1 MFTKSSVSTII
12 IENLSKKYVLTQKG
26 TAERANE
33 FWALKNISFTLTE
46 GDKLGIIGSNG
57 SGKTTLL
64 KLLSQATK
72 PTSGRIALRGKTVS
86 ILDIGSGFHP
96 DLSGRANVKLYGK
109 MMLGMSDAEIEQSLP
124 DIIEFS
130 ELNQFIDE
138 PIKNY
143 SNGMY
148 LRLALSIALFCRLDI
163 LLLDEVFSVGDNAF
177 MVKSYDKMNQ
187 IIKQAATI
195 VLASHNMDDI
205 LRVCNKCLW
214 LEKGE
219 IKLIGLTEEVFAA
232 YSRANQL
239 LLETNATPNQTMLS
253 SHKKWEPENAPQT
266 EDIKIT
272 AIGIRNNINQTEIFD
287 YNDPIIIAIDY
298 TTINPL
304 QQIGFSIDIT
314 DYLGNPLLTTCSNL
328 DEKYWHATNG
338 QIGNFMCQCH
348 LPPRFFN
355 QGLYKINISVLANN
369 LYSTLKIKGVLSF
382 KVVIQQVFQS
392 KLLNS
397 TPIKL
402 VPTFHWSTKAHKITL
417 HNP

>member
-1 MFTKSSVSTII
+1 MLKESSASTIVV
-12 IENLSKKYVLTQKG
+12 ENVSKKYVLTQKG
-26 TAERANE
+26 AAERANE
-33 FWALKNISFTLTE
+33 FWALKNISFTLNE
-46 GDKLGIIGSNG
+46 GDKLGIIGANG

-72 PTSGRIALRGKTVS
+72 PTAGRILLKGKTVS

-109 MMLGMSDAEIEQSLP
+109 MMLGMSDAEIEKSLP

-219 IKLIGLTEEVFAA
+219 IKQFGYTEEVFAA
-232 YSRANQL
+232 YSQANQV
-239 LLETNATPNQTMLS
+239 LLEAYATPNHTLFS
-253 SHKKWEPENAPQT
+253 SHKKWEPENAPQN

-272 AIGIRNNINQTEIFD
+272 AISIRNNNIQTEIFD

-298 TTINPL
+298 TTTNPL

-314 DYLGNPLLTTCSNL
+314 DYLGNPLLTSGSNL
-328 DEKYWHATNG
+328 DEKFRHAPNG
-338 QIGNFMCQCH
+338 QIGEFTCQCH
-348 LPPRFFN
+348 LPAKFFN
-355 QGLYKINISVLANN
+355 QGIYKINISALANSLN
-369 LYSTLKIKGVLSF
+369 SVLKIKDVLSF
-382 KVVIQQVFQS
+382 KVVIQQDFQS
-392 KLLNS
+392 ELLNS
-397 TPIKL
+397 TPIRL
-402 VPTFHWSTKAHKITL
+402 APTFPWSTTAATSQRK
-417 HNP
+417 

>member
-1 MFTKSSVSTII
+1 MSTQTSPILTVSNI
-12 IENLSKKYVLTQKG
+12 SKKYILTKKN
-26 TAERANE
+26 TDKLNE
-33 FWALKNISFTLTE
+33 FWALKNISFTLHQ
-46 GDKLGIIGSNG
+46 GDKLGIIGLNG

-72 PTSGRIALRGKTVS
+72 PTTGRISLRGKTVS

-148 LRLALSIALFCRLDI
+148 LRLALSIALFCKLDI

-219 IKLIGLTEEVFAA
+219 IKQFGYTEEVFAS
-232 YSRANQL
+232 YSRANQK
-239 LLETNATPNQTMLS
+239 LLETNATPNQTLFS
-253 SHKKWEPENAPQT
+253 SHKKWEPKNAPQN

-272 AIGIRNNINQTEIFD
+272 GISIRNNNIQTEIFD

-298 TTINPL
+298 TTTNPL

-314 DYLGNPLLTTCSNL
+314 DYLGNPLLTSGSNL
-328 DEKYWHATNG
+328 DENFCHAPNG
-338 QIGNFMCQCH
+338 QIGEFTCQCH
-348 LPPRFFN
+348 LPAKFFN
-355 QGLYKINISVLANN
+355 QGIYKINLSVLVNN
-369 LYSTLKIKGVLSF
+369 TELVIKQKDVLSF
-382 KVVIQQVFQS
+382 KIIARETIQQEIL
-392 KLLNS
+392 KS
-397 TPIKL
+397 TPIKI
-402 VPTFHWSTKAHKITL
+402 VPTFNWKIL
-417 HNP
+417 GI

>member
-1 MFTKSSVSTII
+1 MLKESSASTIVV
-12 IENLSKKYVLTQKG
+12 ENVSKKYVLTQKG
-26 TAERANE
+26 AAERANE
-33 FWALKNISFTLTE
+33 FWALKNISLTLNE
-46 GDKLGIIGSNG
+46 GDKLGIIGANG

-72 PTSGRIALRGKTVS
+72 PTAGRILLRGKTVS

-109 MMLGMSDAEIEQSLP
+109 MMLGMSDAEIEKSLP

-219 IKLIGLTEEVFAA
+219 IKQFGYTEEVFAA
-232 YSRANQL
+232 YSQANQV
-239 LLETNATPNQTMLS
+239 LLEAYATPNHTLFS
-253 SHKKWEPENAPQT
+253 SHKKWEPENAPQN

-272 AIGIRNNINQTEIFD
+272 GISIRNNIIQTEIFD

-298 TTINPL
+298 TTTNPL

-314 DYLGNPLLTTCSNL
+314 DYVGNPLLTSSSNL
-328 DEKYWHATNG
+328 DENFCHAPNG
-338 QIGNFMCQCH
+338 QIGEFTCQCH
-348 LPPRFFN
+348 LPAKFFN
-355 QGLYKINISVLANN
+355 QGIYKINLSVLVNN
-369 LYSTLKIKGVLSF
+369 TELVIKQKDVLSF
-382 KVVIQQVFQS
+382 KIIARETIQQEIL
-392 KLLNS
+392 KS

-402 VPTFHWSTKAHKITL
+402 VPTLYWTM